1 MISMQTQGY
10 ATQPPPVQGQLS
22 ALLMQQQYMI
32 RRKVLKL
39 FGGAFHV
46 YDPAGQVI
54 MYSKMKAF
62 KLKEDIRLYT
72 DESMSQELMV
82 IQARSIIDFGASYDV
97 TDSTTGQRVGTL
109 RRKGLKSTF
118 FKDEWLV
125 LDAHEQE
132 VAVVAEESAWKGLL
146 RRYVEIMSLVLPQR
160 YIVTAGGR
168 PVAIFK
174 QNFNPF
180 VYKLNVDLRADP
192 QQLIDRRLALASGIL
207 MAAVEGKQG

>member
-1 MISMQTQGY
+1 MQPL
-10 ATQPPPVQGQLS
+10 TQPHATVAPPPSPL
-22 ALLMQQQYMI
+22 ATLLTQDQYLI
-32 RRKVLKL
+32 RRKVFKL

-46 YDPAGQVI
+46 YNPAGQVI
-54 MYSKMKAF
+54 MYSKLKAF
-62 KLKEDIRLYT
+62 KLKEDIRLYN

-97 TDSTTGQRVGTL
+97 TDSTSGQRVGTL

-125 LDAHEQE
+125 LDAQEQE

-146 RRYVEIMSLVLPQR
+146 RRYLDFMALLLPQR
-160 YIVTAGGR
+160 YVLTSGGR

-180 VYKLNVDLRADP
+180 VYRLNVDLRADP
-192 QQLIDRRLALASGIL
+192 NHSIDRRLAMAAGIL
-207 MAAVEGKQG
+207 MAAVEGKQQ